1 MTTKQ
6 PGYTIVL
13 HRDGETSSRQIRVPL
28 WAMRLAG
35 GSAITLGV
43 LLLVALIAY
52 GPVYR
57 LASRVPR
64 LQNEV
69 ARLESENARIRDLVS
84 ALDSA
89 EYQYARVRQMLGA
102 DAGTNASAAVPPA
115 ITAPP
120 VIVTGMNAAAAA
132 GPSVPTRWPLDEP
145 GYITRGILKSGGEE
159 SHQGLDIAVR
169 VGSVVRAT
177 GGGKV
182 TRAGADPDY
191 GQFVSIAHADGYES
205 RYGHLSRLL
214 VREGAS
220 VQAGTVIGLSGN
232 SGRSSAPHLHF
243 EILKGGSN
251 IDPLSMVK
259 EVQ

>member
-120 VIVTGMNAAAAA
+120 
-132 GPSVPTRWPLDEP
+132 
-145 GYITRGILKSGGEE
+145 
-159 SHQGLDIAVR
+159 
-169 VGSVVRAT
+169 
-177 GGGKV
+177 
-182 TRAGADPDY
+182 
-191 GQFVSIAHADGYES
+191 
-205 RYGHLSRLL
+205 
-214 VREGAS
+214 
-220 VQAGTVIGLSGN
+220 
-232 SGRSSAPHLHF
+232 SSSP
-243 EILKGGSN
+243 E
-251 IDPLSMVK
+251 
-259 EVQ
+259 